1 MMVSSSSPSSIN
13 QNLLVDWRSL
23 HDNLIPINLTNF
35 HPLKHDAVIAKTL
48 SPEIVEELGIY
59 VVSFDRPGYGESDPN
74 PKRTVKSMALDIEE
88 LADQLGLGSK
98 FYVIGFSMGGQVL
111 WSCLKYIPHRV
122 AGAGLLAPVV
132 NYWWPGF
139 PGNLSGEVYN
149 QQLWQDQWAVRVAH
163 YTPWLTY
170 WWNTQK
176 WFPSSSVAAH
186 STDILS
192 PQDKE
197 LMAKFSGREK
207 YMAQVRQQG
216 EFESLHRDMIVGF
229 GAWEF
234 SPLDLENPFP
244 NNEGSVHLWH
254 GDEDW
259 IVPVMLQRYIAQQLP
274 WIHYHELPGA
284 GHLFPHADGMSDTII
299 KAILTGGSS
308 LARIIIFINCCA
320 QVRQQGE
327 FESLHRDMIVG
338 FGAWEFSP
346 LDLENPFPNNEGS
359 VHLWH
364 GDEDWIV
371 PVMLQRYIAQQL
383 PWIHYHE
390 LPGAG
395 HLFPHADGMSDTII
409 KAILTG
415 GSSLARMHDAVVA
428 KRLSPEIVEDLRIYT
443 VSFDR
448 PGYGESDPNP
458 KRTVKSMALDI
469 EELADQLG
477 LGSKFYVTGF
487 SMGGQVLWSCL
498 KYIPHR
504 LAGAGLLAPAINY
517 WWPGFPDNLS
527 SEAYYQQLPQDQWAF
542 RVAHYTPWLTH
553 WWNTQKWFPASS
565 IASLNLHILSSQD
578 KELMAKRSERK
589 KYVAQVR
596 QQGEFESLHRDLN
609 VGFGDWEFSP
619 MDLENPFPNNE
630 GSVHLWH
637 GDEDLIVPVTL
648 QRYIAQQLPWIHYHE
663 LPGTGHLFPHAD
675 GMCDSIIKAVLIGE
689 K

>member
-1 MMVSSSSPSSIN
+1 M
-13 QNLLVDWRSL
+13 
-23 HDNLIPINLTNF
+23 
-35 HPLKHDAVIAKTL
+35 LK
-48 SPEIVEELGIY
+48 
-59 VVSFDRPGYGESDPN
+59 
-74 PKRTVKSMALDIEE
+74 
-88 LADQLGLGSK
+88 Q
-98 FYVIGFSMGGQVL
+98 
-111 WSCLKYIPHRV
+111 
-122 AGAGLLAPVV
+122 
-132 NYWWPGF
+132 
-139 PGNLSGEVYN
+139 
-149 QQLWQDQWAVRVAH
+149 
-163 YTPWLTY
+163 
-170 WWNTQK
+170 
-176 WFPSSSVAAH
+176 SVA
-186 STDILS
+186 L
-192 PQDKE
+192 
-197 LMAKFSGREK
+197 F
-207 YMAQVRQQG
+207 
-216 EFESLHRDMIVGF
+216 FVGF
-229 GAWEF
+229 LAWAYKATQPPPPKICG
-234 SPLDLENPFP
+234 SPDGP
-244 NNEGSVHLWH
+244 
-254 GDEDW
+254 
-259 IVPVMLQRYIAQQLP
+259 PVTA
-274 WIHYHELPGA
+274 
-284 GHLFPHADGMSDTII
+284 
-299 KAILTGGSS
+299 
-308 LARIIIFINCCA
+308 ARIKLSDGRHLAYKEHGVPKEMANYK
-320 QVRQQGE
+320 
-327 FESLHRDMIVG
+327 IVFVHG
-338 FGAWEFSP
+338 FDSC
-346 LDLENPFPNNEGS
+346 
-359 VHLWH
+359 
-364 GDEDWIV
+364 
-371 PVMLQRYIAQQL
+371 R
-383 PWIHYHE
+383 
-390 LPGAG
+390 
-395 HLFPHADGMSDTII
+395 
-409 KAILTG
+409 
-415 GSSLARMHDAVVA
+415 HDAVVA

>member
-1 MMVSSSSPSSIN
+1 MAGGVNRKISAASARAHTRKAKQNSSFKLPSGMLKKTVLLFFVGFLAWAYKATQPPPPKICGSPDGLAVTAARIKLSDGRHLAYKEHGVPKEKANYKIVYVHGFDSC
-13 QNLLVDWRSL
+13 R
-23 HDNLIPINLTNF
+23 
-35 HPLKHDAVIAKTL
+35 HDAVIAKTL

-111 WSCLKYIPHRV
+111 WSCLKHIPHRV

-197 LMAKFSGREK
+197 LMAKFSGREN

-244 NNEGSVHLWH
+244 NSEGSVHLWH

-299 KAILTGGSS
+299 KAILTG
-308 LARIIIFINCCA
+308 
-320 QVRQQGE
+320 
-327 FESLHRDMIVG
+327 
-338 FGAWEFSP
+338 
-346 LDLENPFPNNEGS
+346 
-359 VHLWH
+359 
-364 GDEDWIV
+364 
-371 PVMLQRYIAQQL
+371 
-383 PWIHYHE
+383 
-390 LPGAG
+390 
-395 HLFPHADGMSDTII
+395 
-409 KAILTG
+409 
-415 GSSLARMHDAVVA
+415 
-428 KRLSPEIVEDLRIYT
+428 
-443 VSFDR
+443 
-448 PGYGESDPNP
+448 
-458 KRTVKSMALDI
+458 
-469 EELADQLG
+469 
-477 LGSKFYVTGF
+477 
-487 SMGGQVLWSCL
+487 
-498 KYIPHR
+498 
-504 LAGAGLLAPAINY
+504 
-517 WWPGFPDNLS
+517 
-527 SEAYYQQLPQDQWAF
+527 
-542 RVAHYTPWLTH
+542 
-553 WWNTQKWFPASS
+553 
-565 IASLNLHILSSQD
+565 
-578 KELMAKRSERK
+578 
-589 KYVAQVR
+589 
-596 QQGEFESLHRDLN
+596 
-609 VGFGDWEFSP
+609 
-619 MDLENPFPNNE
+619 
-630 GSVHLWH
+630 
-637 GDEDLIVPVTL
+637 
-648 QRYIAQQLPWIHYHE
+648 
-663 LPGTGHLFPHAD
+663 
-675 GMCDSIIKAVLIGE
+675 E